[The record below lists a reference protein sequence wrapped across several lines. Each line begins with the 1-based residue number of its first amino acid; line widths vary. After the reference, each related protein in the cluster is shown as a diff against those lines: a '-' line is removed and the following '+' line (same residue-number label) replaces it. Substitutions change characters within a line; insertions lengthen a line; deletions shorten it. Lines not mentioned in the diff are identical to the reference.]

1 MSVSITVDTS
11 DYDRKIGLVRAGIAE
26 FIPRMVT
33 EGTPLIQQEMANQVP
48 VKTGRLRASIN
59 SVISQDQSITSTNT
73 GYGLFVDQPTQ
84 PHFIRPKIGQ
94 FLRFMIDG
102 RMVYAR
108 QVYHPGTKGNFFIQ
122 RTLDIVVPQLSDLAK
137 GIWNSLV
144 NK

>member
-11 DYDRKIGLVRAGIAE
+11 DFDRKIGLVRAGIDE

-33 EGTPLIQQEMANQVP
+33 EGTPIIQQELANQVP

-59 SVISQDQSITSTNT
+59 SEISQDMSTTGTHT
-73 GYGLFVDQPTQ
+73 GYGLFVDQPTV
-84 PHFIRPKIGQ
+84 IGQ

-122 RTLDIVVPQLSDLAK
+122 RTMNIIVPQLTDLAK
-137 GIWNSLV
+137 GIWESIV

>member
-11 DYDRKIGLVRAGIAE
+11 DFDRKIGLVRAGIDE

-33 EGTPLIQQEMANQVP
+33 EGTPIIQQELANQVP

-59 SVISQDQSITSTNT
+59 SEISQDMSTTGTHT

-84 PHFIRPKIGQ
+84 AHFIRPVIGQ

-122 RTLDIVVPQLSDLAK
+122 RTMNIIVPQLTDLAK
-137 GIWNSLV
+137 GIWESLV